1 MANYPVFDGH
11 NDSLFEVHYKEI
23 SGGRDFFRH
32 NAEGHIDLPRAR
44 EGGLVGGFFA
54 VYVPAEPQ
62 YRKPKGTTDTVYTD
76 EGYSAPMA
84 REFSHAYAKVEA
96 AALISTL
103 AQLVRDSQGAMQ
115 IVRTASEIEDCINR
129 GVFAILLHFEGAE
142 PIDPDLEL
150 LPLYYEQGLRSI
162 GLVWSRPNAFAHG
175 VPFRFPDSP
184 DTGPGLTQV
193 GKSLVRACNKLRIMI
208 DLSHLNE
215 AGFWDVSR
223 LSTAPLVATHTAAH
237 AISPSTRNLTG
248 KQLDA
253 IRESDGLVG
262 LNFNVR
268 DVRADGRAD
277 LDTPLTDYVRQIDY
291 LVDRIGIDRVGF
303 GSDFDGANISS
314 HIGDVT
320 GLPKLTAA
328 LEASGY
334 DPASLN
340 KLTHENWLRV
350 LRKTWG
356 V

>member
-1 MANYPVFDGH
+1 
-11 NDSLFEVHYKEI
+11 
-23 SGGRDFFRH
+23 
-32 NAEGHIDLPRAR
+32 
-44 EGGLVGGFFA
+44 
-54 VYVPAEPQ
+54 
-62 YRKPKGTTDTVYTD
+62 
-76 EGYSAPMA
+76 
-84 REFSHAYAKVEA
+84 
-96 AALISTL
+96 
-103 AQLVRDSQGAMQ
+103 
-115 IVRTASEIEDCINR
+115 
-129 GVFAILLHFEGAE
+129 
-142 PIDPDLEL
+142 
-150 LPLYYEQGLRSI
+150 
-162 GLVWSRPNAFAHG
+162 
-175 VPFRFPDSP
+175 
-184 DTGPGLTQV
+184 
-193 GKSLVRACNKLRIMI
+193 MI

-268 DVRADGRAD
+268 DIRADGRAD

-334 DPASLN
+334 DAASLN